1 MGTVQ
6 RSGATAALGL
16 VLVASVVVLM
26 LAGRET
32 TFYFDEWDFVT
43 QRRDWNLHVLL
54 SAHNE
59 HLSAVPVLIYKLLLE
74 TVGLDAYGAFRFVLA
89 ALNAIVGLLLF
100 LFAAPRVGRWAAV
113 GLTAL
118 AVFMGPGYMDLLWAF
133 QIGFLVSLAAG
144 LGALLAIER
153 ERHLL
158 ACALLVVAVGSASLG
173 LPFVV
178 VAGLELAWTRR
189 RALWVVA
196 VPLALYGAWY
206 LRYGVSAAELRNV
219 ADVPRWIFDSSAAA
233 AGALTGLG
241 KTYGPALSL
250 LVWIAVGLAVVR
262 AVPLRA
268 RLAAVIVLPLV
279 FWALTALARADQSAP
294 DESRYLY
301 PGGLFLALLL
311 AEALRGRSVA
321 GRAAVV
327 LGVAVGLGV
336 VANANELEK
345 GGNLLRDRGREVTAA
360 VTALELLGRD
370 GVPAGVRP
378 EPIQIQIVAGAYFDT
393 VADYGSSPAV
403 PPAEL
408 PEAPAALRGATD
420 AALVRLGA
428 AGVEPGGTPRTGTA
442 PEVISAAG
450 VSTTVDGA
458 CVRATPSGPGADLAV
473 TAPGGALV
481 VEAGGSAV
489 GIRVRRFGDEVDDKA
504 GAVGE
509 VAADA
514 TSTVRLRRDA
524 SDRPWLVS
532 ARSGAPFRACAG
544 G

>member
-1 MGTVQ
+1 MATVQ
-6 RSGATAALGL
+6 RSGATVALGL

-26 LAGRET
+26 VAGRET

-74 TVGLDAYGAFRFVLA
+74 TVGLDSYGVFRFVLA
-89 ALNAIVGLLLF
+89 ALNALVGLLLF
-100 LFAAPRVGRWAAV
+100 LFAAPRVGRWAAL

-118 AVFMGPGYMDLLWAF
+118 VVFMGPGYMDLLWAF
-133 QIGFLVSLAAG
+133 QIGFLIALAAG

-153 ERHLL
+153 DRDAL

-173 LPFVV
+173 LPFVL
-178 VAGLELAWTRR
+178 VAALELAWTRR

-196 VPLALYGAWY
+196 VPLVLYGAWY
-206 LRYGVSAAELRNV
+206 LKYGVSAAELRNV

-241 KTYGPALSL
+241 KAYGPALSL

-262 AVPLRA
+262 VVPLRA
-268 RLAAVIVLPLV
+268 RLVAVVALPLA

-311 AEALRGRSVA
+311 VEALRGRAVA

-345 GGNLLRDRGREVTAA
+345 GGNLLRDRGAEVTAA
-360 VTALELLGRD
+360 VTALELLGRE

-378 EPIQIQIVAGAYFDT
+378 EPIQIQVVAGAYFDAA
-393 VADYGSSPAV
+393 ADYGSSAAV
-403 PPAEL
+403 PAGEL
-408 PEAPAALRGATD
+408 PDASARLRGATD
-420 AALVRLGA
+420 AALIRLGA
-428 AGVEPGGTPRTGTA
+428 AGVEPGGTPGAGEPPR
-442 PEVISAAG
+442 VVSAAG
-450 VSTTVDGA
+450 VTTAPDAG
-458 CVRATPSGPGADLAV
+458 CVRATPSGPDADVVVA
-473 TAPGGALV
+473 AAGGALV
-481 VEAGGSAV
+481 VEATDAAV

-514 TSTVRLRRDA
+514 TSTVRFRRDA

-532 ARSGAPFRACAG
+532 ARSSAAFRACDG